1 MVGLR
6 SLTMNPTQ
14 NAIEVLIAGA
24 GPTGLALA
32 LWLTRLQVRVRVV
45 DRAAEPAASSR
56 ALVVHARILEHYDQ
70 LGLADEM
77 VAQGVKM
84 GAVNLWVSGKK
95 VARARL
101 GDMGRGLSPYPF
113 ALIYPQD
120 AHERFLVEKLR
131 AAGVRVERGTEL
143 AGFDDLGDHV
153 HARLRHADG
162 TEELCDASFIAGC
175 DGAHSRVREVI
186 DAGFPGGTY
195 EHLFYVADVRATGP
209 VIDREL
215 HVALDSSDFLA
226 VFPLAEPRHARLVGI
241 VRDDAANRDA
251 SLGWDDVSRDVVERM
266 GITVESVNWF
276 STYRVHHRVASTF
289 RRGRAFLLG
298 DAAHIHS
305 PVGGQGMNT
314 GIGDAVNL
322 AWKLAAV
329 LHARWDE
336 KILDTYECE
345 RRAFACRLVAT
356 TDRAFTFVTRNG
368 PIARYVRLH
377 LAPRVIPRIFATH
390 SGARYMFRTISQT
403 GIDYRRCALSA
414 GRAGRVYGGDRL
426 PWVKLGPFDAHRD
439 NYEPLRSLRWQIH
452 LYGEGSEDVRRY
464 CDARRFELYVF
475 PWRDAMRDAGF
486 ARNAIYLVRP
496 DGYVASAS
504 LSLPD

>member
-1 MVGLR
+1 
-6 SLTMNPTQ
+6 MNSTANEKTQ
-14 NAIEVLIAGA
+14 VLIAGA

-32 LWLTRLQVRVRVV
+32 LWLTRLGVRVRIL
-45 DRAAEPAASSR
+45 DRAAEPGTTSR

-70 LGLADEM
+70 LGFAEEI

-95 VARARL
+95 AARARL
-101 GDMGRGLSPYPF
+101 GDMGRGLSPFPF
-113 ALIYPQD
+113 ALIWPQD
-120 AHERFLVEKLR
+120 AHERFLEEKLR
-131 AAGVRVERGTEL
+131 AAGVEVERRTEL
-143 AGFDDLGDHV
+143 SGFDDLGDHV

-162 TEELCDASFIAGC
+162 TEEFCDAAFLAGC
-175 DGAHSRVREVI
+175 DGAHSRVREGI
-186 DAGFPGGTY
+186 EAGFPGGTY
-195 EHLFYVADVRATGP
+195 DRMFYVADVRATGP

-215 HVALDSSDFLA
+215 HVALDSTDFLA
-226 VFPLAEPRHARLVGI
+226 VFPLREVRHARLVGI
-241 VRDDAANRDA
+241 VRDDAVDRHA
-251 SLGWDDVSRDVVERM
+251 SLTWEDVSRDVVERM
-266 GITVESVNWF
+266 GITVEAVCWF

-336 KILDTYECE
+336 KVLDTYECE
-345 RRAFACRLVAT
+345 RRAFANRLVAT
-356 TDRAFTFVTRNG
+356 TDRAFTFISRNG

-377 LAPRVIPRIFATH
+377 VAPRIIPRIFATAA
-390 SGARYMFRTISQT
+390 GARYMFRTISQT
-403 GIDYRRCALSA
+403 GIHYRGCPLSA
-414 GRAGRVYGGDRL
+414 GRAGRVCGGDRL
-426 PWVKLGPFDAHRD
+426 PWVKLGPFDAHAD
-439 NYEPLRSLRWQIH
+439 NFAALRSLRWQVH
-452 LYGEGSEDVRRY
+452 VYGEGSEEVRRY
-464 CDARRFELYVF
+464 CDAQRFELHVF
-475 PWRDAMRDAGF
+475 PWRDAMRDAGL
-486 ARNAIYLVRP
+486 ARNAIYLIRP

-504 LSLPD
+504 LSVPQ

>member
-1 MVGLR
+1 
-6 SLTMNPTQ
+6 MNPTG
-14 NAIEVLIAGA
+14 NEKTEVLIAGA

-32 LWLTRLQVRVRVV
+32 LWLARLGVRVRIF
-45 DRAAEPAASSR
+45 DRTEGPGTTSR

-70 LGLADEM
+70 LGLAQEV

-101 GDMGRGLSPYPF
+101 GDMGRGLSPFPF

-131 AAGVRVERGTEL
+131 AAGVEVERGTEL

-153 HARLRHADG
+153 HARLRHRDG
-162 TEELCDASFIAGC
+162 TEEFCDAAFLAGC
-175 DGAHSRVREVI
+175 DGAHSRVREGI
-186 DAGFPGGTY
+186 EAGFPGGTY
-195 EHLFYVADVRATGP
+195 DRMFYVADVRATGA
-209 VIDREL
+209 VIDHEL

-226 VFPLAEPRHARLVGI
+226 VFPLTQTRHARLVGT
-241 VRDDAANRDA
+241 VLDDAVDRHA
-251 SLGWDDVSRDVVERM
+251 SLTWEDVSRDVVERL
-266 GITVESVNWF
+266 GITVEAVNWF
-276 STYRVHHRVASTF
+276 STYRVHHRVAHTF

-329 LHARWDE
+329 LHAGWDE

-345 RRAFACRLVAT
+345 RRAFARRLVAT

-368 PIARYVRLH
+368 AIARYLRLH
-377 LAPRVIPRIFATH
+377 LAPRAIARIFSMPTA
-390 SGARYMFRTISQT
+390 ARIMFRTISQT
-403 GIDYRRCALSA
+403 GIHYRGCPLSA
-414 GRAGRVYGGDRL
+414 GRAGRVRGGDRL
-426 PWVKLGPFDAHRD
+426 PWVKLGPFDACQD
-439 NYEPLRSLRWQIH
+439 NFEPLRSLRWQVH
-452 LYGEGSEDVRRY
+452 VYGEASEDVRRY
-464 CDARRFELYVF
+464 CDKQRFELYVF

-486 ARNAIYLVRP
+486 ARNAIYLIRP

-504 LSLPD
+504 LSLPG